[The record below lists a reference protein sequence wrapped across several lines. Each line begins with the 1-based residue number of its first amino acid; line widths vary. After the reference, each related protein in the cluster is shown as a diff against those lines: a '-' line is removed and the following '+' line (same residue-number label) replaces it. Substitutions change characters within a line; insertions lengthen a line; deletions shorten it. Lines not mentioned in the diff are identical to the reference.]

1 MNHHMREFVKT
12 TAELLGSEQVR
23 MMGRWKHHGPVT
35 TLDHSLFVA
44 YLSYRAAR
52 TLGLDAAAAARGGL
66 LHDLYLYDSRDKSAH
81 PGWQCFDH
89 PRAAARNAEQVTELT
104 DKEPTLSCP
113 TCGLWGDS
121 CPGLW
126 RPGW

>member
-1 MNHHMREFVKT
+1 MNHYMREFVNA
-12 TAELLGSEQVR
+12 TAELLCSEQVR

-44 YLSYRAAR
+44 YLSFRAAR
-52 TLGLDAAAAARGGL
+52 ALGLDAGAAARGGL

-89 PRAAARNAEQVTELT
+89 PRAAARNAEQLTELT
-104 DKEPTLSCP
+104 DKELS
-113 TCGLWGDS
+113 LIHI
-121 CPGLW
+121 
-126 RPGW
+126 